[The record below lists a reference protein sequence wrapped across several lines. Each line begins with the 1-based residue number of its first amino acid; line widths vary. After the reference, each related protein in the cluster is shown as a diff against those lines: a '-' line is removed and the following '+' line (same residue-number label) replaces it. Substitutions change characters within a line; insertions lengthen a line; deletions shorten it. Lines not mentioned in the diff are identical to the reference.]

1 MTRYTLSILALTVA
15 ATMFA
20 VVACT
25 GSGSGAETASSSVA
39 AEPDSFLQQA
49 ESEALQAVGI
59 DADDARSFGEVLA
72 QSTEEADAPDPDA
85 SVVTAGGA
93 DATVLTVGGTP
104 ALDTGPVQ
112 FAGVIDV
119 DDLESALNEGGPG
132 SESYVVVVEGDQVKI
147 LPADPALSMITAIS
161 ATASAESQHP
171 DAQVARALTS
181 QEQLL
186 TGIWTRSIN
195 AVVLIS
201 TESEPRRSFFGF
213 QTPDDS
219 TGAGFFWDDQGHIVT
234 NAHVVQSVSARS
246 GFADEITVTTHSG
259 IEYAARLVGADLQAD
274 LAVLKIDDPTAD
286 DSHTLPLGNSSAL
299 IPGMSAVALGHP
311 FGNGQDFSMTHG
323 IVSGLDREIQTT
335 ADPTLLAPGV
345 IQTDADVNPGNSGGP
360 LLNSAGEVIGVNTQ
374 IRSLDSTNSGV
385 GFALPINLVHRIV
398 DGIIENGAALRSYM
412 GISMMPLSRIV
423 GLTDIPTDLE
433 GIYISVVGDD
443 TPAES
448 AGLRGDSGYDTAPQN
463 IPVLEG
469 DGDII
474 VGLNGIGIADINEL
488 RQFLTFNA
496 SPGDVMTLQIRRDG
510 AVIDVPITLG
520 SKADFE

>member
-1 MTRYTLSILALTVA
+1 MTRNTLLTLALTVA
-15 ATMFA
+15 AAMFA

-25 GSGSGAETASSSVA
+25 GSGGADTASASDVA
-39 AEPDSFLQQA
+39 SEPDQFLQLA
-49 ESEALQAVGI
+49 ESEALQAAGI

-72 QSTEEADAPDPDA
+72 QGAEDVDGTDSDSDA
-85 SVVTAGGA
+85 VTAEGGQE
-93 DATVLTVGGTP
+93 VILTIGGTP

-112 FAGVIDV
+112 FAGVIDA
-119 DDLESALNEGGPG
+119 DDLESALNEGGPD
-132 SESYVVVVEGDQVKI
+132 SDSYVVVVDGDQVKI
-147 LPADPALSMITAIS
+147 LPADPAQSTITAIS
-161 ATASAESQHP
+161 ATVSALSEQP
-171 DAQVARALTS
+171 DMQVARVLTS

-213 QTPDDS
+213 QSPDDS

-234 NAHVVQSVSARS
+234 NAHVVQSVSART
-246 GFADEITVTTHSG
+246 GFADDITVTTHSG
-259 IEYAARLVGADLQAD
+259 IEYSAQLVGADLQAD

-286 DSHTLPLGNSSAL
+286 DSHTLPIGDSSAL

-360 LLNSAGEVIGVNTQ
+360 LLNSSGEVIGVNTQ

-412 GISMMPLSRIV
+412 GISMMPLSRVI
-423 GLTDIPTDLE
+423 GLADITSDLE
-433 GIYISVVGDD
+433 GIYISVVGEG
-443 TPAES
+443 TPAGS
-448 AGLRGDSGYDTAPQN
+448 AGLRGDSGYDAPQN
-463 IPVLEG
+463 LPTLEG

-474 VGLNGIGIADINEL
+474 VGLNGAAIGDINEL

-496 SPGDVMTLQIRRDG
+496 SPGDVITLQVRRDG
-510 AVIDVPITLG
+510 VVIDVPVTLG

>member
-1 MTRYTLSILALTVA
+1 MTRYTLLILALTVA
-15 ATMFA
+15 AAMFA

-25 GSGSGAETASSSVA
+25 GSDSGAEAASSSSA
-39 AEPDSFLQQA
+39 ATEPDSFLQQA

-85 SVVTAGGA
+85 GVVTAGGE
-93 DATVLTVGGTP
+93 DATVLAVGGTP

-112 FAGVIDV
+112 FAGVIDA

-286 DSHTLPLGNSSAL
+286 DSHTLPLGDSSAL

-398 DGIIENGAALRSYM
+398 DGIIENGAALRSDM

-433 GIYISVVGDD
+433 GIYTARASSFGAADD
-443 TPAES
+443 AV
-448 AGLRGDSGYDTAPQN
+448 D
-463 IPVLEG
+463 
-469 DGDII
+469 
-474 VGLNGIGIADINEL
+474 
-488 RQFLTFNA
+488 
-496 SPGDVMTLQIRRDG
+496 RR
-510 AVIDVPITLG
+510 
-520 SKADFE
+520 

>member
-1 MTRYTLSILALTVA
+1 MTRHSLLTLALTVA
-15 ATMFA
+15 AAMFA

-25 GSGSGAETASSSVA
+25 GSGGDAETASTSDA
-39 AEPDSFLQQA
+39 AADPDRFLQQA
-49 ESEALQAVGI
+49 ESEALRAVGI
-59 DADDARSFGEVLA
+59 DADDARSFDGVLA
-72 QSTEEADAPDPDA
+72 QNADGDDASDSDADA
-85 SVVTAGGA
+85 VTADGD
-93 DATVLTVGGTP
+93 DATVLVIGGTP

-112 FAGVIDV
+112 FAGVIDA
-119 DDLESALNEGGPG
+119 DDLESALIEGGPG
-132 SESYVVVVEGDQVKI
+132 SESYVVVVEGDRVKL
-147 LPADPALSMITAIS
+147 LPADPAKSTITAIS
-161 ATASAESQHP
+161 ATAFAMSDEP
-171 DAQVARALTS
+171 DAQVARVLTS

-213 QTPDDS
+213 GRQDDS

-234 NAHVVQSVSARS
+234 NAHVVQSANALS

-259 IEYAARLVGADLQAD
+259 VEYEAQLVGADLYAD
-274 LAVLKIDDPTAD
+274 LAVLKINDPTAD
-286 DSHTLPLGNSSAL
+286 DSHTLPLGDSSAL

-360 LLNSAGEVIGVNTQ
+360 LLNSSGEVIGVNTQ

-412 GISMMPLSRIV
+412 GISMMPMSRVV
-423 GLTDIPTDLE
+423 GLSDIPSDLE
-433 GIYISVVGDD
+433 GIYISVVGDE
-443 TPAES
+443 TPAGS
-448 AGLRGDSGYDTAPQN
+448 AGLQGDSGYDAPQN
-463 IPVLEG
+463 LPTLEG

-474 VGLNGIGIADINEL
+474 VGLNGTAIGDINEL

-496 SPGDVMTLQIRRDG
+496 SPGDVITLQVRREG
-510 AVIDVPITLG
+510 VVIDVPVTLG